1 MSKVSRHEAKQNRA
15 ANKQNGIPTQ
25 KQSTSNGFTKQVSKQ
40 DQPVELKATNS
51 TAKSA
56 QGASKAATSQ
66 ASKQNVPASKPVTR
80 QAFKFERRQE
90 EKRRRQEEQRRA
102 ARRKMNTII
111 GIVAIVVLLLGGLG
125 YFVYTNYVHPS
136 VGVVPTVVPTPIN
149 PNYPAVD
156 NIPCDALEQT
166 AVHYHA
172 HLSIYLGGQLVQIPG
187 NVGIASDGS
196 CFYWMHTHTYSSQGS
211 GEVIHME
218 SPANRTFTLGN
229 FLDIWGQHFSSLGY
243 PAQLDQP
250 GGAGWQ
256 IYVNGK
262 PYNGS
267 DFHDIVMKPHLLI
280 TLAYN
285 SPGITPDTIY
295 NWGNL

>member
-1 MSKVSRHEAKQNRA
+1 MSKQVTSKDGRST
-15 ANKQNGIPTQ
+15 NKQNNQ
-25 KQSTSNGFTKQVSKQ
+25 QQ
-40 DQPVELKATNS
+40 DR
-51 TAKSA
+51 
-56 QGASKAATSQ
+56 
-66 ASKQNVPASKPVTR
+66 PARMTR
-80 QAFKFERRQE
+80 QAVKYERRQE
-90 EKRRRQEEQRRA
+90 DKRRRQEEQRRA

-111 GIVAIVVLLLGGLG
+111 GIVAAVVLILGGLG

-136 VGVVPTVVPTPIN
+136 ANVVPTVVPTPVN
-149 PNYPAVD
+149 PNYPAV
-156 NIPCDALEQT
+156 NNVPCDVGEQT

-187 NVGIASDGS
+187 NIGIAPNGS
-196 CFYWMHTHTYSSQGS
+196 CFYWLHTHAYPSTGGQGQTSQG
-211 GEVIHME
+211 VIHIE
-218 SPANRTFTLGN
+218 SPAHDTFTLGN

-267 DFHDIVMKPHLLI
+267 DFHDIVMQRHLLI

-295 NWGNL
+295 NWGTL